1 MATLRFTG
9 KPLVVKFRGITLTE
23 HGRNFEITHE
33 QEQAD
38 GTAGAD
44 DYRVFLNTVK
54 NIGAS
59 MDILQSSGTAGS
71 AVIAALQPGQEGTLE
86 WAPEGTATGKPKW
99 GFVGRVSNSSMS
111 HPYDDVAMLAVEW
124 TNAGQSLVYDGS
136 TAVY

>member
-1 MATLRFTG
+1 MATTRFTG
-9 KPLVVKFRGITLTE
+9 KNLYVKFVSTVLST
-23 HGRNFEITHE
+23 HGRNFEVTHE

-59 MDILQSSGTAGS
+59 MDIIMSSGSTGS
-71 AVIAALQPGQEGTLE
+71 AVIAALQPGAEGTLE
-86 WAPEGTATGKPKW
+86 FAPEGTVAGKPKW
-99 GFVGRVSNSSMS
+99 GFAARVSNSSMAL
-111 HPYDDVAMLAVEW
+111 PYDDVAMISVEW
-124 TNAGQSLVYDGS
+124 TNYGSALVYNGA